1 MDRKSKTILSAV
13 IITVLLVLLL
23 FMNRGTRP
31 ALISTIL
38 LREPTRAS
46 NEAPSQCAH
55 NQVNPLSPTGAPW
68 RRIQVLPVF
77 FVPSDEQPPRE
88 QQMELFR
95 KHLDLARERFRTMLK
110 NRDTF
115 DLSPS
120 TSVYRSPNPL
130 VFFISKQERLGDFVT
145 VELLDYFHVDRHECP
160 YVFAVVMINPHDNV
174 PAGGGIP
181 INAGYNTG
189 GGILEVASYRLDTG
203 DSFQNTLEHELG
215 HAFGLPHVGE
225 AYGHDM
231 QTSPSIMSYNPHNHW
246 KGFTP
251 AEAPGT
257 LIPEDLKAIS
267 YNKRAFPDFVFDLQ
281 TDIPVGYP
289 MVNTVIALYPPVQL
303 PGHPPYEVK
312 VSSDSPTQEGSLN
325 NVVPKFIESPKST
338 KMENMWV
345 SGDATEEVWIKI
357 TVQFPEEETLTSIA
371 LHSQH
376 GESINRA
383 EALRVEY
390 ESGNNFIMVTEQKI
404 RTPDELVSFARTKA
418 QQWRFSLKPGASKRV
433 TIRGMEL
440 FNGDIQL
447 YPPLYPYKLWHKSTL
462 GL

>member
-1 MDRKSKTILSAV
+1 
-13 IITVLLVLLL
+13 
-23 FMNRGTRP
+23 MNRGSIA
-31 ALISTIL
+31 ALFSIFSL
-38 LREPTRAS
+38 NESTRAS
-46 NEAPSQCAH
+46 NKIASQTAH
-55 NQVNPLSPTGAPW
+55 IELNRLSPTGAPW

-77 FVPSDEQPPRE
+77 FVPSDEQPPKE

-95 KHLDLARERFRTMLK
+95 KHLELAKERFRVMLK

-115 DLSPS
+115 DLSPT
-120 TSVYRSPNPL
+120 TSIYRSANSL
-130 VFFISKQERLGDFVT
+130 DFFKSKQERLGDFVT
-145 VELLDYFHVDRHECP
+145 IELLDYFHVDRHACP
-160 YVFAVVMINPHDNV
+160 YVFAVVLMNPHDNV

-231 QTSPSIMSYNPHNHW
+231 QTSPSIMSYNPRKNW
-246 KGFTP
+246 QGLTP
-251 AEAPGT
+251 AEEPGS

-267 YNKRAFPDFVFDLQ
+267 YNKRVFPDFTFDAQ
-281 TDIPVGYP
+281 TDIPAGYP
-289 MVNTVIALYPPVQL
+289 MVNTVIALYPPVRL
-303 PGHPPYEVK
+303 PGHPPYEVQ
-312 VSSDSPTQEGSLN
+312 VSSESPTQEGSLN
-325 NVVPKFIESPKST
+325 NVVPKFIESPQST
-338 KMENMWV
+338 KMENLWV
-345 SGDATEEVWIKI
+345 SGDAPEDGWIRI

-383 EALRVEY
+383 QAMRVEY
-390 ESGNNFIMVTEQKI
+390 KAGNNLMMVTEQKI
-404 RTPDELVSFARTKA
+404 ETPDELVSFAQKKA
-418 QQWRFSLKPGASKRV
+418 QLWRFSLKPGESKRV
-433 TIRGMEL
+433 TIRGMEF

-447 YPPLYPYKLWHKSTL
+447 YAPLYPYKLWHKSTL